1 MKKFLVAIVAVLFAA
16 PSFAQIS
23 SGGFSL
29 TESTVYY
36 GMRMGLNVAN
46 LTGDTEGF
54 SGANAGLNLAGVLG
68 LRISDSTPIFLE
80 SGLYFTQRGAK
91 KDKNTYANLN
101 YLEIPVLLKYGIQAT
116 DEIAV
121 LPFIG
126 PTFSMGIAGKMK
138 SGEGTDKES
147 SFGSDRFNR
156 LDAGIKFGCGAEYNK
171 LYLEMGYQFGLS
183 NIADWKV
190 NDTSTDDASVHNG
203 AFFVNLGVNF

>member
-138 SGEGTDKES
+138 SGEGSDKES

-190 NDTSTDDASVHNG
+190 NATDDASVHNG

>member
-1 MKKFLVAIVAVLFAA
+1 MKKFLMAIVAVLFAA

-36 GMRMGLNVAN
+36 GMRMGLNVSN
-46 LTGDTEGF
+46 LTGDTDGF
-54 SGANAGLNLAGVLG
+54 SGSKAGLNLAGVVG
-68 LRISDSTPIFLE
+68 IRVSDSTPIFLE

-91 KDKNTYANLN
+91 KNKNTYANLN

-126 PTFSMGIAGKMK
+126 PTFSYGIGGKEK
-138 SGEGTDKES
+138 LGDGASKDD
-147 SFGSDRFNR
+147 SFSNDNADFKR
-156 LDAGIKFGCGAEYNK
+156 LDAGIKIGCGAEYNK
-171 LYLEMGYQFGLS
+171 LYLEMGYQFGIT
-183 NIADWKV
+183 NIADWPLA
-190 NDTSTDDASVHNG
+190 NGDDASAHNG
-203 AFFVNLGVNF
+203 AFFFNVGVNF

>member
-29 TESTVYY
+29 NESTVYY
-36 GMRMGLNVAN
+36 GLRMGLNVSN
-46 LTGDTEGF
+46 LTGDATDT
-54 SGANAGLNLAGVLG
+54 GAKPGLNLAGVLG
-68 LRISDSTPIFLE
+68 IRVSDSTPIFLE
-80 SGLYFTQRGAK
+80 SGLYYTQRGAK
-91 KDKNTYANLN
+91 KNKNTYANLN
-101 YLEIPVLLKYGIQAT
+101 YLEIPILLKYGIQAT

-126 PTFSMGIAGKMK
+126 PTFSYGISGKSK
-138 SGEGTDKES
+138 YGDADKVD
-147 SFGSDRFNR
+147 SFSNDLLDFKR
-156 LDAGIKFGCGAEYNK
+156 LDAGIKLGCGAEYNK

-183 NIADWKV
+183 NIADWKIGA
-190 NDTSTDDASVHNG
+190 DDASVHNG